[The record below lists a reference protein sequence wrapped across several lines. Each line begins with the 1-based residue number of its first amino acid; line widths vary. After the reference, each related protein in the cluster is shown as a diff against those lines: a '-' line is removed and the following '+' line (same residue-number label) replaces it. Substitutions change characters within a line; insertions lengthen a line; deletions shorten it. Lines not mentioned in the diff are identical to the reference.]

1 VTPARRTR
9 SRAKTFV
16 VRVWEP
22 LRGEKLPPGLHGV
35 VQRVGDDEPHTF
47 SSAEELVR
55 LLLEPVA
62 PSER

>member
-1 VTPARRTR
+1 VTPERRTW
-9 SRAKTFV
+9 SRATTFV
-16 VRVWEP
+16 VRVWAP
-22 LRGEKLPPGLHGV
+22 PRGEELPPGLHGV

>member
-1 VTPARRTR
+1 
-9 SRAKTFV
+9 
-16 VRVWEP
+16 VWEP